1 MLVHKQ
7 IICIIL
13 QGDYRA
19 IGGQEIEMYHALCK
33 FWVLKEF
40 RDIYLRSLDAWN
52 RCNDPKHTYGIDDG
66 RIRKAK
72 HVLCYVMLYYIIYL
86 Q

>member
-33 FWVLKEF
+33 FWVLKGF
-40 RDIYLRSLDAWN
+40 RDIPKKLR
-52 RCNDPKHTYGIDDG
+52 CMEP
-66 RIRKAK
+66 
-72 HVLCYVMLYYIIYL
+72 L